1 MANFSKP
8 AGIMSMVFAFLSLLQ
23 FTVALQHGARHNH
36 AFAGHSSEDLVKRHL
51 DEIEGELQKRQSGRP
66 IPIKGVC
73 SSGYSS
79 NGNCNGGSSAA
90 PRLEIRDLARDSEA
104 WNLYLLGMERFM
116 SKDKRDVL
124 SYYQVCGVH
133 GRPFVTWN
141 NFPSP
146 LVNNAGFCPHGM
158 TLFGSWHRP
167 YLAAYEV
174 RFLHC

>member
-8 AGIMSMVFAFLSLLQ
+8 AGMMSMLFAFLSVLQ
-23 FTVALQHGARHNH
+23 FTVAFQHGAQHPHVNP
-36 AFAGHSSEDLVKRHL
+36 ALIERHL
-51 DEIEGELQKRQSGRP
+51 HEIEGELQKRQSRNA

-73 SSGYSS
+73 SAGYAS
-79 NGNCNGGSSAA
+79 NGNCNGGSTAA
-90 PRLEIRDLARDSEA
+90 PRLEIRDLARNADQ

-116 SKDKRDVL
+116 AKDKRDVL

-141 NFPSP
+141 SFPSP

-174 RFLHC
+174 RLLHC